1 MNCVEDYV
9 KFLYKWIFENCS
21 NDMKLLAKRI
31 DKTSMD
37 RLRSVASST
46 FERLTYT
53 KAVELLKEVADKT
66 FETKVYWGIKL
77 TEEHERKD
85 VSGSFNLMSNYPKE
99 VKPFYVQVNDD
110 GKTVSAKHLVL
121 PQVHMLH

>member
-53 KAVELLKEVADKT
+53 SGRA
-66 FETKVYWGIKL
+66 FEGGTCNMN
-77 TEEHERKD
+77 H
-85 VSGSFNLMSNYPKE
+85 
-99 VKPFYVQVNDD
+99 
-110 GKTVSAKHLVL
+110 
-121 PQVHMLH
+121 